1 MIAPDPAD
9 PLDAAL
15 AVAEAFETRGISYAV
30 GGALAFGLWGVPRS
44 TVDVDFNVFV
54 EPGDLA
60 GVLAALDSL
69 GIVVDGDAARRASEV
84 DGMFSVRMG
93 RFRVDLF
100 SASIEFAWEAERRR
114 VKRKVEGRDLWFLC
128 AESLAVFKLLFFRTK
143 DIADLQRLIAVQGS
157 RLDTGYV
164 REAVAGMLGEDDER
178 IREWDALVKAHGAES
193 SS

>member
-1 MIAPDPAD
+1 MTSPDPAD

-15 AVAEAFETRGISYAV
+15 AVADVFEARGISYAV

-54 EPGDLA
+54 RPDDLG
-60 GVLAALDSL
+60 GVIAALESL

-100 SASIEFAWEAERRR
+100 SASIDFAWEAERRR
-114 VKRKVEGRDLWFLC
+114 VKRKVEGRDLWFLS

-143 DIADLQRLIAVQGS
+143 DVADLQRLIAVQGS

-178 IREWDALVKAHGAES
+178 IREWDALVRAHGVS
-193 SS
+193 S

>member
-1 MIAPDPAD
+1 VTSPDPAD

-15 AVAEAFETRGISYAV
+15 AVAEVFEARGISYAV

-54 EPGDLA
+54 RPDDLG
-60 GVLAALDSL
+60 GVIAALESL

-100 SASIEFAWEAERRR
+100 SASIDFAWEAERRR
-114 VKRKVEGRDLWFLC
+114 VKRKVEGRDLWFLS
-128 AESLAVFKLLFFRTK
+128 AESLAVFKLLFFRMK
-143 DIADLQRLIAVQGS
+143 DVADLQRLIAVQGS
-157 RLDTGYV
+157 RLDTDFV
-164 REAVAGMLGEDDER
+164 RTAVAGMLGEDDER
-178 IREWDALVKAHGAES
+178 IREWDALVRAHGVS
-193 SS
+193 S